1 MQPSKEKLM
10 HWHQHRHERDDH
22 RHMRGGLGFGGRHGH
37 HRGMHG
43 GRARRVFDQG
53 DLRYVLLRLISESP
67 RHGYE
72 LIKAIEERFGGLYS
86 PSPGVDYPTLALL
99 EELGYIRPDSADG
112 PRKRFVV
119 TPEGTAFL
127 AANQAVVD
135 QIFAR
140 MAEIGQAYAGGPA
153 PEIGRATRNLEAAL
167 TIRLGRG
174 PLTPDQIRAVAAALD
189 RAAGEIEQS

>member
-1 MQPSKEKLM
+1 
-10 HWHQHRHERDDH
+10 
-22 RHMRGGLGFGGRHGH
+22 MRADFGFGGRHGH
-37 HRGMHG
+37 HRGTHG
-43 GRARRVFDQG
+43 GRTRRVFDQG
-53 DLRYVLLRLISESP
+53 DLRYVLLQLIAQAP

-72 LIKAIEERFGGLYS
+72 LIKAIEEKFAGTYS
-86 PSPGVDYPTLALL
+86 PSPGVIYPTLTLL
-99 EELGYIRPDSADG
+99 EELGYIRPDGAEG
-112 PRKRFVV
+112 PRKQFVV

-153 PEIGRATRNLEAAL
+153 PEIGRAMRNLEAAL

-174 PLTPDQIRAVAAALD
+174 PLSTDEVRAVTAILD
-189 RAAGEIEQS
+189 RAAGEVEQG